1 MNCLPACVSY
11 FICSEKS
18 NIATGAFCRFL
29 IRVLF
34 AFRGFL
40 SDKRRLLSAH
50 KRNLF
55 SLSESSKLAKFG
67 FHRTETKRVL
77 ARFKA
82 NNTLLYR
89 HTQLLVKL
97 QLVSV
102 DKQNWSLN
110 PVIDLHQ
117 LWCEQS
123 NLQHPKGGSIALLTP
138 HSHPPKESIRR
149 STRCHPL
156 TLHFR
161 SSADVQHIPPEHN
174 APALS
179 GSKLSYRWQVQGYEG
194 SADVWVITAIFTPS
208 CHFYTSVQD
217 VDIKHKAVN
226 AGI

>member
-1 MNCLPACVSY
+1 MTVHQFITKQKQKTTHSLVPLVNCLPACVSY

-34 AFRGFL
+34 AFRDFL
-40 SDKRRLLSAH
+40 PDKRRLLSAH

-55 SLSESSKLAKFG
+55 SLSESSNLAKFG
-67 FHRTETKRVL
+67 FHRTARKHVL

-82 NNTLLYR
+82 NNILLYR

-97 QLVSV
+97 PLVSV

-117 LWCEQS
+117 LWYEQS

-138 HSHPPKESIRR
+138 HCNPHNESIRR
-149 STRCHPL
+149 TRTPGGHCMMKCSED
-156 TLHFR
+156 TLR
-161 SSADVQHIPPEHN
+161 DLMSPPNSA
-174 APALS
+174 
-179 GSKLSYRWQVQGYEG
+179 
-194 SADVWVITAIFTPS
+194 F
-208 CHFYTSVQD
+208 
-217 VDIKHKAVN
+217 
-226 AGI
+226 